1 MRVATVLLLSILC
14 LSVNAT
20 DIAPLQVGAATTIIT
35 PPVGSWQQ
43 GAGAAKKGEY
53 IRDEL
58 EANVLYLSD
67 GATPLL
73 LISCDLVGLSLPDV
87 IPMRDAISTATGVP
101 PRQIVITCTHT
112 HSGPSLLKTNY
123 HMPVDRAYI
132 EGLRPKLVALC
143 KNAVDGAHPGKLG
156 WALGEAQI
164 GYNRRVCWEDG
175 THSMHGNTKRDDF
188 AGLEGPD
195 DPAHLA
201 LFAADAAGKPV
212 AVLYHNTSHP
222 TNFYAAG
229 LFSADYPDETRKILR
244 GKLGEIPVL
253 YLNGAQGDIAMQD
266 LLNPHKEEREE
277 RLFRIGRM
285 LAEETLR
292 LHEDVTYHDRVRLGH
307 EVKDL
312 EIAVRLPK
320 PEAVKEARK
329 VLARVD
335 AGEDIRGM
343 KLILPFG
350 TVHLQETYGDNPV
363 DTLPVH
369 AIRIGD
375 VALVTQP
382 CELYCQ
388 FGLDIKRRSP
398 APRTPRD
405 STTPTH
411 LRQER
416 PSRGCPPAITPPPR
430 RTASQHRAIAFLTTH
445 AKPALMGR
453 TQLSSRTPPVTTSS
467 REFT

>member
-1 MRVATVLLLSILC
+1 MRHLFLPLFAIMLFSTHTAYGANDSN
-14 LSVNAT
+14 ST
-20 DIAPLQVGAATTIIT
+20 DNIPPLHIGAATTIIT

-43 GAGAAKKGEY
+43 GAGVAKKGEY
-53 IRDEL
+53 VRDEL

-67 GATPLL
+67 GKTPLL
-73 LISCDLVGLSLPDV
+73 LLSCDLVGLTLPDV
-87 IPMRDAISTATGVP
+87 IPLREAISEATDVP
-101 PRQIVITCTHT
+101 PRQVIITCTHT

-123 HMPVDRAYI
+123 HMPVDQDY
-132 EGLRPKLVALC
+132 LDSLKPKLVAVC
-143 KNAVDGAHPGKLG
+143 TDAVNNARPGKLG
-156 WALGEAQI
+156 WAMGEAQI

-175 THSMHGNTKRDDF
+175 THTMHGDTKRADF

-201 LFAADAAGKPV
+201 LFAADADEKPV

-229 LFSADYPDETRKILR
+229 LFSSDYPDETRKLLR
-244 GKLGEIPVL
+244 EALGTIPVL
-253 YLNGAQGDIAMQD
+253 YLNGAQGDINMNN
-266 LLNPHKEEREE
+266 LLESQKEDRED
-277 RLFRIGRM
+277 RLKRIGRM

-292 LHEDVTYHDRVRLGH
+292 LYKDVEYHDRVQLGH
-307 EVKDL
+307 EVEDL
-312 EIAVRLPK
+312 KIAVRLPDA
-320 PEAVKEARK
+320 EVIAEARA
-329 VLARVD
+329 VLTRVD
-335 AGEDIRGM
+335 GGENITGM
-343 KLILPFG
+343 DLILPFG

-398 APRTPRD
+398 APLTAVVGLAD
-405 STTPTH
+405 GYGGYCPT
-411 LRQER
+411 
-416 PSRGCPPAITPPPR
+416 
-430 RTASQHRAIAFLTTH
+430 IAGVLGGGYSGQPISWTRLEPFAGYRIVEAAGPMLNR
-445 AKPALMGR
+445 LW
-453 TQLSSRTPPVTTSS
+453 
-467 REFT
+467 RE